1 MKKFRGI
8 MALALCLAMIFP
20 QTANAAAPNQQP
32 TGGEGVTNAI
42 VSTGAL
48 GDVSLKFQPD
58 IPKVMGGENAKF
70 DMILTPNAVSIN
82 KVYLDVNDEFPFV
95 INDEANK
102 VIVPETGKEME
113 PLECIYDL
121 VTKET
126 PETVYPTTNLVI
138 EYTKDSKGLVLVR
151 PISATTSATAG
162 TEDPGTAEPTEEP
175 IADGG
180 VTTTGSNNGLSTPRL
195 IITGFETSPATVY
208 AGQEFKLTVHVKNT
222 SKRTAVSNI
231 KYTLSSAEN
240 EFLPKSGSNT
250 VYFDKIGK
258 QSETDI
264 VIDMKAKND
273 LTQKPYVLTLAAA
286 YEDSSCTGYEA
297 SDNISIPVYQK
308 AEFSIEEVEVNP
320 QDIGIGEQA
329 DVMFTINNKGK
340 GALYNVNVQVKGDT
354 VESDETYVGN
364 IEAGSSGY
372 ADIMV
377 IGTNVTEDDG
387 NVTAIVTYEDADG
400 NKDSYEEDIQ
410 IFVNEFSTMDEEMM
424 PEEEMMDGEMST
436 GPSIVLIL
444 IIVCVVGIAVLVTVV
459 IVIKKKKA
467 KREKEE
473 DEDEIL

>member
-1 MKKFRGI
+1 MKKFKGI

-20 QTANAAAPNQQP
+20 QTANATGVNQP
-32 TGGEGVTNAI
+32 AGGEGVTNAI

-58 IPKVMGGENAKF
+58 IPKVMGGEKAKF

-82 KVYLDVNDEFPFV
+82 KVYLDVNDEFPFI

-102 VIVPETGKEME
+102 IIVPETGKENQ
-113 PLECIYDL
+113 PLECVYDL
-121 VTKET
+121 GTKET
-126 PETVYPTTNLVI
+126 QETVYPTTNLVI
-138 EYTKDSKGLVLVR
+138 EYTKDSQGLVLVR
-151 PISATTSATAG
+151 PISATSAATA
-162 TEDPGTAEPTEEP
+162 TTEEP
-175 IADGG
+175 GTTEEPVADGG

-195 IITGFETSPATVY
+195 IITGFETYPATVY

-222 SKRTAVSNI
+222 SKRTAVSNV

-240 EFLPKSGSNT
+240 EFLPKLGSNT

-258 QSETDI
+258 QSETNI

-308 AEFSIEEVEVNP
+308 AEFSVEDVEVNP

-340 GALYNVNVQVKGDT
+340 GSLYNVNVQVKGDT

-364 IEAGSSGY
+364 IEAGASGY

-377 IGTNVTEDDG
+377 TGTKVTEDDG
-387 NVTAIVTYEDADG
+387 DVTAIITYEDSDG
-400 NKDSYEEDIQ
+400 NEDSYEEKIQ
-410 IFVNEFSTMDEEMM
+410 VFVNEFSNMDEEEMQDG
-424 PEEEMMDGEMST
+424 EMMDAEMST

-444 IIVCVVGIAVLVTVV
+444 IIICVVSIAAIVTAV

-467 KREKEE
+467 KQEKEE